1 MPEINLIAFTLHD
14 QTDRPMRKL
23 FHLIPVFLS
32 IVFIANGDPYPR
44 NENVDVLHY
53 IFKLNLFDST
63 DVVTGE
69 ASITIAFKKAMQEF
83 ELDLVSSTN
92 GNTGMKITSITEN
105 KKPIAY
111 SHQNNRIKISRAI
124 AAGDQYTFV
133 VSYSGI
139 PQDGLIIGKNKYGD
153 RTFFGDNW
161 PDRARH
167 WLPSVDHPSD
177 KASVEFIVTAPLHY
191 EVIGNGTKREESN
204 LSGNRKLTHWREM
217 VDIPTKVMVIGVAR
231 FSIQYVDT
239 VDGVPVE
246 SWVYPQN
253 REEGFHDYEVAV
265 RVLDYFIKNVG
276 PYPYK
281 KLANVQ
287 SKTRY
292 GGMENA
298 SNIFYFENSVNGKGE
313 RESLIAH
320 EVAHQWFGNS
330 ASENDW
336 YHVWLSEGFATYFT
350 ILYNEAT
357 YGKEFAAK
365 ERAADRTAVIEY
377 YKKTKAPVIDT
388 SVLDINQVL
397 NTNSYQKGG
406 WVLHMLRMEMG
417 DEAFWKGIREYYK
430 TYQNKNA
437 LTADLQKIM
446 EKNSGLKLEGFF
458 NQWLF
463 TAGHPVLSGSWKY
476 DKKSGAV
483 ELSVNQTQAKA
494 FDFPL
499 EVGIYVE
506 NQPLPIIEKIK
517 IDKKSQ
523 KVSIPV
529 TAKPIKIMLDPNT
542 NLLFEGGLDN

>member
-1 MPEINLIAFTLHD
+1 MCN
-14 QTDRPMRKL
+14 QTDRLMKKL
-23 FHLIPVFLS
+23 LIPVFLF

-53 IFKLNLFDST
+53 IFKINLYDST
-63 DVVTGE
+63 DVINGE
-69 ASITIAFKKAMQEF
+69 ASITIAFKKAMSAF
-83 ELDLVSSTN
+83 ELDLISVN
-92 GNTGMKITSITEN
+92 GDNNGMKIASITEN
-105 KKPIAY
+105 KKPVPY

-133 VSYSGI
+133 ITYSGI

-177 KASVEFIVTAPLHY
+177 KASVEFIVTAPIQY
-191 EVIGNGTKREESN
+191 EVVGNGIKREQSSLDN
-204 LSGNRKLTHWREM
+204 KRKLTHWREM
-217 VDIPTKVMVIGVAR
+217 VDISTKVMVIGVAR
-231 FSIQYVDT
+231 FSIQCVDK
-239 VDGVPVE
+239 VDGISVE

-253 REEGFHDYEVAV
+253 REDGFHDYEVAV
-265 RVLDYFIKNVG
+265 RVLSYFIKNVG
-276 PYPYK
+276 PYSYE

-287 SKTRY
+287 SKTRF

-330 ASENDW
+330 ATEKDW

-350 ILYNEAT
+350 ILYNETT

-365 ERAADRTAVIEY
+365 ERILDRTQIIDY
-377 YKKTKAPVIDT
+377 YKKDKAPVIDT
-388 SVLDINQVL
+388 SVTDINKVL

-406 WVLHMLRMEMG
+406 WVLHMLRTEMG
-417 DEAFWKGIREYYK
+417 DEAFWAAIREYYK
-430 TYQNKNA
+430 TYQNSNA
-437 LTADLQKIM
+437 LTSDLQKIA
-446 EKNSGLKLEGFF
+446 EKHAGKDQSTFF

-463 TAGHPVLSGSWKY
+463 KAGHPVIAGSWKY
-476 DKKSGAV
+476 DEKSGSI
-483 ELSVNQTQAKA
+483 EFDISQIQEKA
-494 FDFPL
+494 FDFLL
-499 EVGIYVE
+499 EIGIYLE
-506 NQPLPIIEKIK
+506 NQPLPIIEKVQIN
-517 IDKKSQ
+517 KKSQ
-523 KVSIPV
+523 KISIPV
-529 TAKPIKIMLDPNT
+529 TAKPIKIVLDPNT
-542 NLLFEGGLDN
+542 NLLFEGSLSN

>member
-1 MPEINLIAFTLHD
+1 
-14 QTDRPMRKL
+14 MRKL
-23 FHLIPVFLS
+23 FRLLPVFLF
-32 IVFIANGDPYPR
+32 IVFVANGDPYPR

-53 IFKLNLFDST
+53 IFKLNLYDST
-63 DVVTGE
+63 DVITGE

-83 ELDLVSSTN
+83 ELDLVSLNSD
-92 GNTGMKITSITEN
+92 NTGMKITSITEN
-105 KKPIAY
+105 KKSIPF
-111 SHQNNRIKISRAI
+111 SHQNNRIKISKAI

-133 VSYSGI
+133 ISYNGI

-177 KASVEFIVTAPLHY
+177 KASVEFIVSAPIQY
-191 EVIGNGTKREESN
+191 EVVGNGLKREEGN
-204 LSGNRKLTHWREM
+204 LDNKRKMTHWRET
-217 VDIPTKVMVIGVAR
+217 VDIPTKVMVIGAAR
-231 FSIQYVDT
+231 FAVQYVGE
-239 VDGVPVE
+239 VDDISVE

-276 PYPYK
+276 PYSYK

-330 ASENDW
+330 ASEKDW

-350 ILYNEAT
+350 HLYNEAT
-357 YGKEFAAK
+357 YGKESVSK
-365 ERAADRTAVIEY
+365 ERAADRTQIIDY
-377 YKKTKAPVIDT
+377 FKKNKAPVIDT
-388 SVLDINQVL
+388 SITDLNKIL

-406 WVLHMLRMEMG
+406 WVLHMLRTEIG

-437 LTADLQKIM
+437 LTSDLQKIM
-446 EKNSGLKLEGFF
+446 EKNSGLNLEGFF

-463 TAGHPVLSGSWKY
+463 TAGHPVLGGSWKY
-476 DKKSGAV
+476 DKKSGSL
-483 ELSVNQTQAKA
+483 EITITQNQEKP
-494 FDFPL
+494 FDFPIEIGVYL
-499 EVGIYVE
+499 E
-506 NQPLPIIEKIK
+506 NQPLPVIEKVEINKKTQK
-517 IDKKSQ
+517 I
-523 KVSIPV
+523 SIPV

-542 NLLFEGGLDN
+542 NLLFEGSLDN